1 MKWKIKF
8 IIGAI
13 IAAIIIGLGTTT
25 AIMNNRINEL
35 NQEVAEAVIN
45 IKAYELENSALKDDT
60 IEFQYTIEQLNY
72 SKDSLNQKINK
83 LRKELKIK
91 DKDIKN
97 LQYKLSENQKKDS
110 IVFIHDTLFRESVKI
125 DTVIRD
131 DWSKLNLKLEYP
143 NVVVAEYSF
152 KNESLVTT
160 YLKKETVDPSHK
172 CALIRLFQR
181 LFPKKHNVI
190 HVIVREQNP
199 YCEIKEQRFIIM
211 VDQWH

>member
-1 MKWKIKF
+1 MKKIK
-8 IIGAI
+8 IIIEAI
-13 IAAIIIGLGTTT
+13 IAAIIIGLGTTVT
-25 AIMNNRINEL
+25 IMSSRINEL
-35 NQEVAEAVIN
+35 NQEIAEVTTN

-160 YLKKETVDPSHK
+160 YLKKEIVDPPHK

-181 LFPKKHNVI
+181 LFPKKRNVI
-190 HVIVREQNP
+190 YVKVREQNP
-199 YCEIKEQRFIIM
+199 YCETKEQKFINI
-211 VDQWH
+211 VK

>member
-35 NQEVAEAVIN
+35 NQEVAEAVTN
-45 IKAYELENSALKDDT
+45 IKAYELENSALKDNT
-60 IEFQYTIEQLNY
+60 IEFQYTIDMLNH
-72 SKDSLNQKINK
+72 SKDSLNQKINSLK
-83 LRKELKIK
+83 KDLKIK

-110 IVFIHDTLFRESVKI
+110 IVFIHDTLFRENVKI

-152 KNESLVTT
+152 KNELLVTT
-160 YLKKETVDPSHK
+160 YLKKETVDPPHK
-172 CALIRLFQR
+172 CAFIRFFQ
-181 LFPKKHNVI
+181 KKHKVI
-190 HVIVREQNP
+190 HVEILEQNP
-199 YCEIKEQRFIIM
+199 YCEIKQQRFINI
-211 VDQWH
+211 VK

>member
-13 IAAIIIGLGTTT
+13 IAAIIIGLGTTV
-25 AIMNNRINEL
+25 AIMSSRINEL
-35 NQEVAEAVIN
+35 NQEIAEVTTN
-45 IKAYELENSALKDDT
+45 IKAYELENSALKDDA

-91 DKDIKN
+91 DKDIQK
-97 LQYKLSENQKKDS
+97 LQYIASENSKKDS
-110 IVFIHDTLFRESVKI
+110 VVIHDTLFVEKVKI

-152 KNESLVTT
+152 KNEVLVTT
-160 YLKKETVDPSHK
+160 YLKKETVNPPHK

-190 HVIVREQNP
+190 HVKVYEQNP
-199 YCEIKEQRFIIM
+199 YCETKEQKFINI
-211 VDQWH
+211 VD